1 MYYRIIGTA
10 FSIIF
15 CTIISCAQMSRDAV
29 QLKEFEYQK
38 DIIYKTI
45 GGDTLDLILFLPSN
59 VKQGTKVPVMLYTHG
74 GGWGGGNKFNIL
86 GAPFIG
92 TLKTILNKGIACATI
107 EYRLTRVGKST
118 AYDCVSD
125 CKDAARFLMK
135 NAEKYSLDVDRMGV
149 WGGSAGGHLSL
160 MTALADNKSF
170 KGDESLQKY
179 EPNFLCVV
187 SYFPLTSFV
196 KTEYLKGSNF
206 ENSPR
211 FISILGGLLSEK
223 QDLAKMLSPAEWI
236 HKNSTPVFLLHGEQD
251 NVLPIK
257 QSIYLEEVGKAKGA
271 DIKLLRVK
279 NAGHSFNGENI
290 SPTMDEINKI
300 AAEYI
305 IEKLMI
311 KKIKKYL

>member
-1 MYYRIIGTA
+1 MSYRCVTVFILL
-10 FSIIF
+10 F
-15 CTIISCAQMSRDAV
+15 CAIISRAQTSKEVDK
-29 QLKEFEYQK
+29 LKDFNYQK
-38 DIIYKTI
+38 DIIYKTVN
-45 GGDTLDLILFLPSN
+45 GDTLDMILFLPPH
-59 VKQGTKVPVMLYTHG
+59 VKQRAKMPVMLYTHG
-74 GGWGGGNKFNIL
+74 GGWGGGNKFNVL

-92 TLKTILNKGIACATI
+92 TLKTILNNDIVCASI

-118 AYDCVSD
+118 VYDCVTD

-135 NAEKYSLDVDRMGV
+135 NAAKYSLDINRMGV

-160 MTALADNKSF
+160 MTALADNDSF
-170 KGDESLQKY
+170 KGSESLQKY
-179 EPNFLCVV
+179 GPSFLCIV

-196 KTEYLKGSNF
+196 QTEYLKGSNF

-211 FISILGGLLSEK
+211 FIPILGGLLSEK
-223 QDLAKMLSPAEWI
+223 LELAKKLSPVEWI
-236 HKNSTPVFLLHGEQD
+236 TKKSTPVFLLHGEED

-257 QSIYLEEVGKAKGA
+257 QSLYLEEVGKLRGA
-271 DIKLLRVK
+271 DVKLMRIK

-305 IEKLMI
+305 IEKL
-311 KKIKKYL
+311 KSKNR